1 MKTVIKILSILFVA
15 LSVVSCKD
23 KGKDA
28 MFEVANTN
36 STVYMIPGNNNTY
49 YGTLFLKLVGVEAGE
64 LGFSAPW
71 CTVSHINSNYP
82 DYVKV
87 RIKAQPN
94 TSAAARSC
102 VLTITNKATGEQK
115 TATVY
120 QPVSN
125 IQFEVPKEG
134 GQYNVSDITGFKDA
148 QYESNSAS
156 DYEFMKL
163 VVTSPKQLT
172 LVVEPNL
179 NGVPRTQEVFIYMI
193 LNAELGTFDDLVSVP
208 INVVQLQG
216 LGLVA
221 TPSQFSFTSAG
232 GTLSAQVS
240 NPDWWYDPYMSIS
253 TWCRIKKEADNSL
266 SITTKPN
273 TTGAPRSGEITI
285 FTTIDAN
292 RVYTKLFITQD

>member
-1 MKTVIKILSILFVA
+1 
-15 LSVVSCKD
+15 
-23 KGKDA
+23 
-28 MFEVANTN
+28 
-36 STVYMIPGNNNTY
+36 
-49 YGTLFLKLVGVEAGE
+49 
-64 LGFSAPW
+64 
-71 CTVSHINSNYP
+71 
-82 DYVKV
+82 
-87 RIKAQPN
+87 
-94 TSAAARSC
+94 
-102 VLTITNKATGEQK
+102 
-115 TATVY
+115 
-120 QPVSN
+120 
-125 IQFEVPKEG
+125 PKEG

-179 NGVPRTQEVFIYMI
+179 NGVLRTQELFISMI
-193 LNAELGTFDDLVSVP
+193 LNAELGIFDDLVDVP

-273 TTGAPRSGEITI
+273 TTGAPRSGEVVLYVKKSDLTRIWTI
-285 FTTIDAN
+285 
-292 RVYTKLFITQD
+292 VKITQN